1 MNLQGICNHV
11 YICLTAIAGHAAS
24 GTACSGQWLQV
35 TPYEKQRCRFHLLL
49 QGTLRQALDAGLLVN
64 KGTGCHYL
72 PTVLSLA
79 HNIACA
85 MHYLHQVRISPLSCI
100 WFALV

>member
-1 MNLQGICNHV
+1 MQ
-11 YICLTAIAGHAAS
+11 
-24 GTACSGQWLQV
+24 ACWLEVQWLLLLAHV
-35 TPYEKQRCRFHLLL
+35 VVIHICHCHFLLL

-85 MHYLHQVRISPLSCI
+85 MHYLHQASIQLTGSLKLNVASGSLFR
-100 WFALV
+100 

>member
-1 MNLQGICNHV
+1 L
-11 YICLTAIAGHAAS
+11 LLAAVLCC
-24 GTACSGQWLQV
+24 AV
-35 TPYEKQRCRFHLLL
+35 L

-64 KGTGCHYL
+64 KATGCHFL

-85 MHYLHQVRISPLSCI
+85 MHYLHQVSNHHQVTP
-100 WFALV
+100 

>member
-1 MNLQGICNHV
+1 L
-11 YICLTAIAGHAAS
+11 S
-24 GTACSGQWLQV
+24 
-35 TPYEKQRCRFHLLL
+35 L

-85 MHYLHQVRISPLSCI
+85 MHYLHQVRISPLSGMC
-100 WFALV
+100 